1 MHSQQITWNSQAG
14 WTPIKAE
21 LENVS
26 LVFYFGTRQMV
37 ACGKRVSELREMFPA
52 AHILGC
58 TTGGQINNN
67 EISDDE
73 IVAAAISFD
82 ATRLRLVRQDISDAQ
97 QSRNCGETIAR
108 ALSREDLAGVF
119 VLSDGLNVNG
129 SELVNGLDDRFHE
142 TCVVELMI

>member
-26 LVFYFGTRQMV
+26 LVFYFGTRQML

-73 IVAAAISFD
+73 IVAAAMKSSQRRSALMQQGCVWSAKTSAMRSNPAI
-82 ATRLRLVRQDISDAQ
+82 VVKPSD
-97 QSRNCGETIAR
+97 
-108 ALSREDLAGVF
+108 
-119 VLSDGLNVNG
+119 
-129 SELVNGLDDRFHE
+129 EL
-142 TCVVELMI
+142 